1 MLAVPLA
8 DKLLPYCTE
17 ATKGFADE
25 DCFPSALVKFFAGV

>member
-1 MLAVPLA
+1 VLVVPLA

-25 DCFPSALVKFFAGV
+25 DFFPSVLVKFFAGV